1 VPGCARIW
9 ETRWWGAVVPLH
21 IPPEISA
28 KFRWKSQKSTADP
41 PENKQTNQPQIPGG
55 IQMQIHKMTT
65 IKWNQLELIFFLEV
79 QGDRIDNSESNPLLR
94 I

>member
-1 VPGCARIW
+1 VWSCRLG
-9 ETRWWGAVVPLH
+9 PLQ

-41 PENKQTNQPQIPGG
+41 PENKQTNQQQILGG
-55 IQMQIHKMTT
+55 NQMQIHKMTT
-65 IKWNQLELIFFLEV
+65 IKWNQLEFIIFLEV